1 MYWNMI
7 ITFSYFGSNIKDTNS
22 FSSRVCS
29 WCLLPL
35 ARYLPLACFKVK
47 FEVPPLHFWNKKQQ
61 HHILYIQHLQIFVSP
76 LICSK
81 TVSFTTYWYHVS
93 YIFCENGSSLRIH
106 GNQRPGL
113 ARYLVNFKRGD
124 YVDIVADPSVQKGER
139 IRQAAW
145 VVWWKCKDSTLPI
158 VSPDIVD
165 NEEWFY
171 LLQDDM
177 FDIWECPRFR
187 RWNGLCMY
195 VLGDVQPCPSGFE
208 FTVQIQPT
216 VGIDE
221 YFFYG
226 RCKCLVKVDM
236 TK

>member
-1 MYWNMI
+1 MFTKLYLSQPI
-7 ITFSYFGSNIKDTNS
+7 DTM
-22 FSSRVCS
+22 
-29 WCLLPL
+29 LLTAL
-35 ARYLPLACFKVK
+35 M
-47 FEVPPLHFWNKKQQ
+47 W
-61 HHILYIQHLQIFVSP
+61 
-76 LICSK
+76 
-81 TVSFTTYWYHVS
+81 
-93 YIFCENGSSLRIH
+93 NGSWLNPW
-106 GNQRPGL
+106 NQRPGL

-145 VVWWKCKDSTLPI
+145 FFWWKCKDSTLPI

-165 NEEWFY
+165 NDDSISKKM
-171 LLQDDM
+171 LQVNM

-187 RWNGLCMY
+187 RWNRLCMY